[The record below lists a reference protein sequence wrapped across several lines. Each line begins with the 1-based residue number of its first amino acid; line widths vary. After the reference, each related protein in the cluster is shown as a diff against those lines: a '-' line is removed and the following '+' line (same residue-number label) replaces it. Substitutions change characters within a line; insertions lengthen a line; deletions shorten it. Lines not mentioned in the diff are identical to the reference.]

1 MIENIPRWVHASVK
15 DCLKNKWTHPLIVEG
30 EDDRKSDVPV
40 YAELRIDGPI
50 LESFGTRGHKK
61 VLVDVNF
68 LVTAQKDQKYVH
80 AFQDAIGQAMKVLDD
95 CIPVKRIGNKKFPQD
110 DTSFVFTL
118 QLIGDIDV
126 SNFGQVDVTV
136 KAQQASIA
144 ATYHGILEIND
155 GLV

>member
-15 DCLKNKWTHPLIVEG
+15 DCLKSKWTHPLIVEG

-50 LESFGTRGHKK
+50 VEPFGTFNHKK
-61 VLVDVNF
+61 VTVDINF

-80 AFQDAIGQAMKVLDD
+80 AFQDLIGVAVKILNE
-95 CIPVKRIGNKKFPQD
+95 CIPVKRIGNAKFSQD
-110 DTSFVFTL
+110 TGDFVFTL
-118 QLIGDIDV
+118 QLIDDIDV

-136 KAQQASIA
+136 KAQQASIG